1 MNRIFTLQQALLKTI
16 DEHSHIDRTH
26 APSLD
31 WEKIH
36 MISCAKV
43 GYLLGMSRGLD
54 ADLCACACAVHDFGR
69 ILSGSQENHGP
80 YGAGPARTY
89 LDQMNLFSQDELDM
103 ISLAVGNHSRKGE
116 VGSPLEELVK
126 DADLIDYAS
135 YGQTFKR
142 QEQIDRYEKLME
154 TGWPRQHRP
163 NPQSTPDGK
172 DQTRR

>member
-1 MNRIFTLQQALLKTI
+1 MNRIFALQQALLKTI
-16 DEHSHIDRTH
+16 DENSHVDRSN

-43 GYLLGMSRGLD
+43 GYLLGKSRGMD
-54 ADLCACACAVHDFGR
+54 PDLCACACAVHDFGR

-80 YGAGPARTY
+80 EGALPVRSFLIKMG
-89 LDQMNLFSQDELDM
+89 LFSEEEIDM
-103 ISLAVGNHSRKGE
+103 IVLAVQNHSRKGE
-116 VGSPLEELVK
+116 VGSPLEEMVK

-142 QEQIDRYEKLME
+142 QEQIDRYNKLQE
-154 TGWPRQHRP
+154 TGWPWMESSK
-163 NPQSTPDGK
+163 NVTD
-172 DQTRR
+172 